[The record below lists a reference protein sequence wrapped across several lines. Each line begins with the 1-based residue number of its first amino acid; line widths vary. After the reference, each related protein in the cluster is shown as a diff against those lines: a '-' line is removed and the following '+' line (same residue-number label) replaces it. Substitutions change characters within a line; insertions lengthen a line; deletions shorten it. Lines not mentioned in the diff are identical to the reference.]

1 MNSMSFAHQLT
12 DILVSGLIAGLS
24 AFLFGAVA
32 PSLAVTL
39 GVILA
44 SMYYFSRNPWGSQN
58 GAAINDR
65 IDDLY
70 ERYLPF

>member
-1 MNSMSFAHQLT
+1 MSFLHQLV
-12 DILVSGLIAGLS
+12 DILVSGLIAALS
-24 AFLFGAVA
+24 TFLLGAVA
-32 PSLAVTL
+32 PGFAVTI

-58 GAAINDR
+58 GQAINDR

>member
-1 MNSMSFAHQLT
+1 MSVAHQMVDVL
-12 DILVSGLIAGLS
+12 ISGVIAGLS
-24 AFLFGAVA
+24 SFLLSAFA
-32 PSLAVTL
+32 PRLAVTI

-58 GAAINDR
+58 GDAINDQL
-65 IDDLY
+65 DDLY